1 MTALEF
7 IAKGI
12 DFGKWKR
19 YSLSSPGENWAAGAT
34 VVPLE
39 GWPVRVFQQSV
50 TLHTPESD

>member
-39 GWPVRVFQQSV
+39 SWPVRVFQQ
-50 TLHTPESD
+50 